1 MENSL
6 DVDPPLPSR
15 ASRANRLIIV
25 DVFGCSCWQELV
37 LLSDVPVNR
46 VYVPLWQ
53 LPNIHK
59 DGNGMLAENLADM
72 ENSVSIYGTVP
83 ADKILLN
90 NFFQTFIKTATAC
103 CRKTWQT
110 ANMDRQKNLHLQ
122 QFSSIVKDITVQVF
136 EFSNV

>member
-59 DGNGMLAENLADM
+59 DGNGMLAESWQIADM

-90 NFFQTFIKTATAC
+90 NFFQTFIKTATG
-103 CRKTWQT
+103 
-110 ANMDRQKNLHLQ
+110 
-122 QFSSIVKDITVQVF
+122 
-136 EFSNV
+136 

>member
-59 DGNGMLAENLADM
+59 DGNGMLSEKLADSRHGQKAASSFT
-72 ENSVSIYGTVP
+72 E
-83 ADKILLN
+83 A
-90 NFFQTFIKTATAC
+90 FINC
-103 CRKTWQT
+103 
-110 ANMDRQKNLHLQ
+110 
-122 QFSSIVKDITVQVF
+122 
-136 EFSNV
+136 